1 MNIKIPSSEDSLHRI
16 KEHINRTPFIY
27 SERLSNRTK
36 SNVYLK
42 LENLQKTGSFKVRGA
57 LNKVFLN
64 KNQGKT
70 IAASSGNH
78 GAAVSYSLSKKKQ
91 KGIIYVPNNAKSS
104 KIENIKFYGSD
115 VIKYG
120 NDCLDAENEA
130 IKYSK
135 DNNLEFIS
143 PYNDIDVISGQG
155 TIGVEIME
163 EREDIEVVFVTVG
176 GGGLISGIANYL
188 KIKNPKIEIVGCSPQ
203 NSSVMINSIKKGKI
217 INTDSL
223 ETLSD
228 GSAGGVEEDSVTFD
242 LCNKYIDH
250 FCLVSEDEI
259 SEQIKDTLEYD
270 KFLIEGSAAVA
281 IASFIKMKDVFLNK
295 NVAIIICGGNIGLD
309 TLNSIL

>member
-176 GGGLISGIANYL
+176 GGGLISGIANYFPTCSNMPTSLLTGGPEGNGEGPSRKQISKFEISTSNLPNL
-188 KIKNPKIEIVGCSPQ
+188 KSL
-203 NSSVMINSIKKGKI
+203 MIS
-217 INTDSL
+217 
-223 ETLSD
+223 TLS
-228 GSAGGVEEDSVTFD
+228 T
-242 LCNKYIDH
+242 
-250 FCLVSEDEI
+250 VSTSECIYLAEI
-259 SEQIKDTLEYD
+259 L
-270 KFLIEGSAAVA
+270 F
-281 IASFIKMKDVFLNK
+281 SFK
-295 NVAIIICGGNIGLD
+295 
-309 TLNSIL
+309 